1 MKNCPYCKEEI
12 QDNAKKCRYCGEFL
26 DKEIKI
32 VKHEKIN
39 EEVKIYKKLNIIII
53 FWVLLW
59 IIFLPAW
66 WIWII
71 FLCIARAKGTRK
83 LEIHDDCVIIRHGI
97 ITQKREEIP
106 YYKINSVDTENTL
119 WFVNLVI
126 RTWNDKP
133 TVFKYISHHN
143 EVVEEIK
150 KHIKK

>member
-1 MKNCPYCKEEI
+1 MKCPFCNEDIKDGAI
-12 QDNAKKCRYCGEFL
+12 KCRYCWEFL
-26 DKEIKI
+26 NKKEQSTS
-32 VKHEKIN
+32 ESN
-39 EEVKIYKKLNIIII
+39 GEVKVYWVMSIIII
-53 FWVLLW
+53 VN
-59 IIFLPAW
+59 IILGILTLILY

-71 FLCIARAKGTRK
+71 FLIGAWKYAKWK
-83 LEIHDDCVIIRHGI
+83 LEIHDDCVIIKHGI